1 MRLHAAFFIGV
12 KFAQIQSGDTMSVP
26 HTAADKANILCE
38 ALPYIQ
44 RFYDKTIVIKYGG
57 NAMTERHLMEAFAKD
72 VVLLKL
78 VGMNPVV
85 VHGGGPQIAGLLERI
100 GKQSEFIQGMR
111 VTDEETLDV
120 VEMVLGGL
128 INQDIV
134 TLINKHGGKAV
145 GLTGKD
151 GNFIHAKKMLVASKD
166 RADEMLDIGQV
177 GEITR
182 IDPEVIRV
190 LDAHDFIP
198 VVAPLGAD
206 SEGNAYNINADVVAG
221 KIAGVLQAEKI
232 IFMTNTPG
240 VLDKQMQLMTG
251 LSPRQVDELIAD
263 GTITG
268 GMIPKVGYAVDAVN
282 SGVKTAHIIDG
293 RVEHALLLEV
303 LTPEG
308 VGTLIKRG

>member
-1 MRLHAAFFIGV
+1 MTL
-12 KFAQIQSGDTMSVP
+12 P
-26 HTAADKANILCE
+26 HTAADKAHVLSE

-85 VHGGGPQIAGLLERI
+85 VHGGGPQIADLLKKI
-100 GKQSEFIQGMR
+100 GKQSDFIQGMR

-128 INQDIV
+128 VNQDIV

-151 GNFIHAKKMLVASKD
+151 GNFIHAKKMLVKSREKA
-166 RADEMLDIGQV
+166 EELLDIGQV
-177 GEITR
+177 GEITS
-182 IDPEVIRV
+182 IDPEIIQV
-190 LDAHDFIP
+190 LDARDFIP
-198 VVAPLGAD
+198 VVAPLGTD
-206 SEGNAYNINADVVAG
+206 REGNAYNINADVAAG
-221 KIAGVLQAEKI
+221 KIAGVLQAEKV

-240 VLDKQMQLMTG
+240 VLDKQMKLLTG
-251 LSPRQVDELIAD
+251 LTPREVDELTAD
-263 GTITG
+263 GTISG
-268 GMIPKVGYAVDAVN
+268 GMIPKVGYAVE
-282 SGVKTAHIIDG
+282 SM
-293 RVEHALLLEV
+293 R
-303 LTPEG
+303 
-308 VGTLIKRG
+308 